1 MTAGEDKG
9 VSNTDKSLE
18 KQRPASYFSPLL
30 SGGTQGGLGV
40 GKTWGTPYNVR
51 SHRRETESAEL
62 DREMVSHPVLSSG
75 AASLEAS
82 KNICLAKGKNSLQNV
97 CHRICK
103 EA

>member
-9 VSNTDKSLE
+9 VSSTDKSLE

-40 GKTWGTPYNVR
+40 GKTRGTPYNVRSR

-62 DREMVSHPVLSSG
+62 DREMVFHPVLSSG

-82 KNICLAKGKNSLQNV
+82 KNICLAQREKNSLQNV
-97 CHRICK
+97 CHRI
-103 EA
+103 